1 MTTLKIK
8 DNVFTNNVRGDV
20 GLSETHYK
28 AAKEYLASVDPT
40 NIYLLNQ
47 ALVGISNQLQAK
59 DKEANVK
66 FHGICNNTDD
76 HMLWLKHK
84 TPAYYSINDVAI
96 ASRIRSKLMR
106 IWLANE
112 LGISNLNCQ
121 VLNTCYPVEAATI
134 NAGIRK
140 ITARSNSLK
149 LSIECKEF
157 FDTIHAAGE
166 LWENSF
172 RHELLDFL
180 IKITADYMPSWLV

>member
-20 GLSETHYK
+20 GLSEAHYS
-28 AAKEYLASVDPT
+28 AAKEYLSSVDPT
-40 NIYLLNQ
+40 SVYLLNQ
-47 ALVGISNQLQAK
+47 ALVGISYQLQAK

-76 HMLWLKHK
+76 QMLWLAHK
-84 TPAYYSINDVAI
+84 APAYYKIDAVAT
-96 ASRIRSKLMR
+96 AARARSKLMK

-112 LGISNLNCQ
+112 LGITTLNCQ
-121 VLNTCYPVEAATI
+121 VLNTGYPVETATI

-140 ITARSNSLK
+140 LTSRSNSLK
-149 LSIECKEF
+149 LNRECREF
-157 FDTIHAAGE
+157 FNTVHVAGE

-172 RHELLDFL
+172 RRELLDFL
-180 IKITADYMPSWLV
+180 IKITADYKPSWLV